1 MDTVLSSEGK
11 YRKDGNP
18 QSIGEPGQA
27 RVGKCRTVEERD
39 KGTVVL
45 SRALVDGNVDNFS
58 SAQSAEDTLGP
69 LVGEDGGTS
78 AESQAVVKDEM
89 VNCRGLDRPDERVDR
104 DRRVDADPPHD
115 QLPVANVAGK
125 DDCSLSG
132 LQLCNNMFK
141 PGPPIFEQLPDLVV
155 GKDC

>member
-1 MDTVLSSEGK
+1 MDPILSSEGK
-11 YRKDGNP
+11 YREDGDP
-18 QSIGEPGQA
+18 ESVGESGQA
-27 RVGKCRTVEERD
+27 RVGQCRTVEERD
-39 KGTVVL
+39 KGAVVL